1 MLNFGKSRT
10 GRKGLIGTRRFDT
23 LIGVGPR
30 VVNDT
35 YDPAEYDR
43 FMRSLTVSGA
53 QKKVM
58 IPKRDDIEVHLIKR
72 DYRDL
77 DLELDDDDVN
87 YGFVRRSLRENRGF
101 NARMNEL
108 RKIRDLQEKFW
119 WMDRTAAEQQIS
131 DERRN
136 KPKPRGLGDLFLES
150 NPDGEEKIARK
161 ETRQQ
166 KVDRSKSNMRYRMR
180 NGLSWKN
187 KSRRGLG
194 CHSDHTYNLM
204 NEEKEGKIP
213 GDDRWIQIWEY
224 EQKNFPNHASKQW
237 ARHKP
242 KFHCAWT
249 IGEETCATFLVWQ
262 RQDEEW
268 EREYNE
274 TIARDMDRENEAE
287 MRASHNDACYEA
299 ECDALEV
306 LECLY
311 RKGDWCVEDDVEVNP
326 ELDQIDMMERHFDKG
341 FRVYQR
347 AA

>member
-10 GRKGLIGTRRFDT
+10 NRKGLIRRRKFDT
-23 LIGVGPR
+23 LVQVGPR
-30 VVNDT
+30 MVNDN
-35 YDPAEYDR
+35 YDPIENAA
-43 FMRSLTVSGA
+43 FMRSLTVSSA
-53 QKKVM
+53 KKVAH
-58 IPKRDDIEVHLIKR
+58 PKRAGVEIHLVER
-72 DYRDL
+72 EFNDFG
-77 DLELDDDDVN
+77 LELDDDVN
-87 YGFVRRSLRENRGF
+87 YGYVRRSLRENREF
-101 NARMNEL
+101 NAWMNE
-108 RKIRDLQEKFW
+108 RKKIEQLLEEARVHGW
-119 WMDRTAAEQQIS
+119 WMTHAMAKAEATK
-131 DERRN
+131 R
-136 KPKPRGLGDLFLES
+136 KPKPRGFGDLFLES

-161 ETRQQ
+161 ETRRR

-213 GDDRWIQIWEY
+213 GDYRWIQIWEY

-262 RQDEEW
+262 REDEEW
-268 EREYNE
+268 EREYAE
-274 TIARDMDRENEAE
+274 VVAREIERDNDAE
-287 MRASHNDACYEA
+287 MRASYNDACYEA

-306 LECLY
+306 LERLY
-311 RKGDWCVEDDVEVNP
+311 RKGDWCVEDDVEDDA
-326 ELDQIDMMERHFDKG
+326 ELDQIDMVERHFDKG